1 MQHITKN
8 KSSLRK
14 PSRGEK
20 LGLALLVLVFV
31 VLGNVEDDLPFAPF
45 DWFQQ
50 RITAQINTKPYT
62 GDGLVVAITESTL
75 EELDGSQWRRSEL
88 AKVLTEVAKAGP
100 SKIAVGNQYFSSA
113 DESGSEELEA
123 ALSTLNSPVF
133 WEVDLAPEDVKAL
146 GSGEPAP
153 SSQVPRSDST
163 KLDQAVRGHV
173 TPTAMTLRPFPFAAP
188 IESPFTIFTQLG
200 DFASTAQAL
209 SSGSA
214 PQSNVFNVDLAYDP
228 LTVPR
233 LSAVAILDG
242 QFDNAE
248 LRDKTI
254 LIAHVDNLSR
264 DFIATPNG
272 GNYTSRAALTILAAQ
287 TLSSGPPVKIGW
299 LPAFLVCMGGAM
311 AWTFLRRPLGRLVA
325 LVTLIL
331 VLVSTIPLEQ
341 RLIFQSTSQG
351 VFLLVTLA
359 IGKVWMRGREAIQT
373 YRSAAES
380 KSRFLAQASH
390 DLRQPIHAIGLLSE
404 RLAQTELSSD
414 QTELVRKITWS
425 VDNASRMFR
434 ALLDI
439 AAIESGTL
447 QTEITT
453 VSINELLAEIDSQ
466 NALAAQ
472 QADVDLRLI
481 PSSVVIRTDRVLV
494 GTMLQNLVSNA
505 VKYAPHGKVVVG
517 CRRNG
522 QFISLHVVDNGRGIS
537 QAELKV
543 VENEF
548 YRSSESSI
556 LRSEN
561 KGLGLAIVNRLAR
574 LLNLNFVLSSQEGRG
589 TVAVITE
596 LETVDNRAPLI
607 GERKAQELPLTGLR
621 VAVADDDEETLRSTQ
636 RLLEQWGCEVEAFDC
651 FPNKVLDHDVLLT
664 DFDFGNGDTLAQ
676 RIDALRPISVA
687 GIQLIILSGHH
698 PDTVRENV
706 PGIPSLIL
714 TKPLRAAELRSAL
727 MSSRIAIRSG

>member
-1 MQHITKN
+1 
-8 KSSLRK
+8 
-14 PSRGEK
+14 
-20 LGLALLVLVFV
+20 
-31 VLGNVEDDLPFAPF
+31 
-45 DWFQQ
+45 
-50 RITAQINTKPYT
+50 
-62 GDGLVVAITESTL
+62 
-75 EELDGSQWRRSEL
+75 
-88 AKVLTEVAKAGP
+88 
-100 SKIAVGNQYFSSA
+100 
-113 DESGSEELEA
+113 
-123 ALSTLNSPVF
+123 
-133 WEVDLAPEDVKAL
+133 
-146 GSGEPAP
+146 
-153 SSQVPRSDST
+153 
-163 KLDQAVRGHV
+163 
-173 TPTAMTLRPFPFAAP
+173 
-188 IESPFTIFTQLG
+188 
-200 DFASTAQAL
+200 
-209 SSGSA
+209 
-214 PQSNVFNVDLAYDP
+214 
-228 LTVPR
+228 
-233 LSAVAILDG
+233 
-242 QFDNAE
+242 
-248 LRDKTI
+248 
-254 LIAHVDNLSR
+254 
-264 DFIATPNG
+264 
-272 GNYTSRAALTILAAQ
+272 
-287 TLSSGPPVKIGW
+287 
-299 LPAFLVCMGGAM
+299 M
-311 AWTFLRRPLGRLVA
+311 ARTCLRRPLGRLVA

-589 TVAVITE
+589 TVAVSTE

-706 PGIPSLIL
+706 PGIPSLI
-714 TKPLRAAELRSAL
+714 
-727 MSSRIAIRSG
+727 